1 MILPHPKGW
10 GILNKMEKEIAAKTE
25 IGNLKIE
32 KSGREG
38 IKLTIEL
45 PKKGDVSI
53 VVDKFELAEALELNS
68 EVRNS
73 SQP

>member
-1 MILPHPKGW
+1 
-10 GILNKMEKEIAAKTE
+10 MEKEIEAKTE

-45 PKKGDVSI
+45 PKKGNVSI

-68 EVRNS
+68 EEHFS